1 MKDKAGIILNRLVYG
16 FTFAILYQIVIG
28 IATSLLSIPLTG
40 NLQDL
45 ISGFQKIESEQGPLL
60 VAWWIIST
68 IIITAISL
76 VIIRYR
82 KYFSPYQ
89 GEKDIEIPPKITP
102 LTAIIIGGIISFLF
116 FLLDSTIGAVSVAST
131 QSDVH
136 AIYQAAQ
143 EGNFYPFFLSIF
155 FSIFAGFIIVGVAGK
170 TSKVK
175 NITEK
180 MDFSDLA
187 KISKII
193 SKNSDDVVTTADTI
207 GLQPGELVH
216 IGERKVDQ
224 ITYDLIEYTSNSIN
238 EKRCEKAGDCLIVK
252 DRNSNFWI
260 NITGVHDPS
269 VIQEVGEYFGLHK
282 LIQADIMN
290 TELRPKIE
298 VTENY
303 IFLIMKMP
311 RFDKENNRLI
321 MEQVSL
327 VLGKNYVLSFQEIQG
342 DVFEKIRE
350 RIRMGVGDVRK
361 EKSDYLAYLLVDALT
376 DNFFAM
382 IEAIGETTEI
392 LEKELME
399 RPTPKTLETIHLLKR
414 QLITL
419 RKITWPLREVTDS
432 FERTP
437 SNLVSSNTRT
447 YLRDVY
453 SHTVQ
458 VMDSIESLRD
468 VVGGMLDTYLSS
480 VSNKMNEVMKT
491 LTIIASIFIPI
502 TFIAGVYGT
511 NFDYIPELGWE
522 GSYFVMIGAMI
533 IIVIIMMTWFKKK
546 QWF

>member
-1 MKDKAGIILNRLVYG
+1 MKDKAGVILNRLVYG

-40 NLQDL
+40 NIQDL
-45 ISGFQKIESEQGPLL
+45 ISGIENIDSQHGLLL
-60 VAWWIIST
+60 VTWWVIST
-68 IIITAISL
+68 IIITVISL
-76 VIIRYR
+76 IIIQYR
-82 KYFSPYQ
+82 KYLSPYKE
-89 GEKDIEIPPKITP
+89 EKNIEIPPKITA
-102 LTAIIIGGIISFLF
+102 LTAIIIGTIISFLF
-116 FLLDSTIGAVSVAST
+116 FLLDLIIGAITISRSQA
-131 QSDVH
+131 DIN
-136 AIYQAAQ
+136 AIYQAASS
-143 EGNFYPFFLSIF
+143 GDFGPLMVSII
-155 FSIFAGFIIVGVAGK
+155 FSILAGFIIVGVAGK

-175 NITEK
+175 DITEK
-180 MDFSDLA
+180 MDFSDLS

-193 SKNSDDVVTTADTI
+193 SKNSDDIITTADTI

-216 IGERKVDQ
+216 VGERKVDQ
-224 ITYDLIEYTSNSIN
+224 ITYDLIEYTSDSIK
-238 EKRCEKAGDCLIVK
+238 EKRCEKTQDCLIVK
-252 DRNSNFWI
+252 ERNSNFWI

-311 RFDKENNRLI
+311 RFDKKSNRLI

-327 VLGKNYVLSFQEIQG
+327 ILGKNYVLSFQEIQG

-399 RPTPKTLETIHLLKR
+399 HPTPKTLETIHLLKR

-511 NFDYIPELGWE
+511 NFEYIPELSWE
-522 GSYFVMIGAMI
+522 GSYFAMIGAMV
-533 IIVIIMMTWFKKK
+533 IIVIIMMFWFKKK